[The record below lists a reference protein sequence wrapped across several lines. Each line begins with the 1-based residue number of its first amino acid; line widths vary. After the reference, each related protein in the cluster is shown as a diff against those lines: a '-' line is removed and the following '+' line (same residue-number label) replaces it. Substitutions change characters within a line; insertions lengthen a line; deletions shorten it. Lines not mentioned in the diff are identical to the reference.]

1 MESDA
6 DLDAFTPTDHSV
18 GSSIAEELL
27 LFCTTFNYFGSVTNR
42 VGNILNDSKEIANF
56 GI

>member
-27 LFCTTFNYFGSVTNR
+27 LFCTTFNYFFIT
-42 VGNILNDSKEIANF
+42 L
-56 GI
+56 

>member
-1 MESDA
+1 MVVIFADAMESDA

-27 LFCTTFNYFGSVTNR
+27 LFCTTFNYFFIT
-42 VGNILNDSKEIANF
+42 L
-56 GI
+56 